1 MELDFDSW
9 EDYKP
14 VGDGNIEVNE
24 VENPNILKLKVDDD
38 VTLLEVD
45 KDDFNQIFN
54 HYSEEDYNGNIF
66 LRFRKSHDFEFE
78 NEKITLFDCVKNED
92 SFVLKKNNKLY
103 YLNVYQSGDSYQD
116 ENKLTFTGWDYNII
130 INLKN
135 MTAKTQNVR

>member
-24 VENPNILKLKVDDD
+24 VENPNVLKLKVDDD

-45 KDDFNQIFN
+45 KDDFNEIFN

-78 NEKITLFDCVKNED
+78 NEKITLFDCVNDED

-103 YLNVYQSGDSYQD
+103 YLNVYQSGDYYQD

-130 INLKN
+130 INLNK

>member
-24 VENPNILKLKVDDD
+24 VENPKVLKLKVDDD

-45 KDDFNQIFN
+45 KDDFNEIFN

-78 NEKITLFDCVKNED
+78 NEKITLFDCVNDED

-130 INLKN
+130 INLNK

>member
-24 VENPNILKLKVDDD
+24 VETPNVLKLKVDDD

-45 KDDFNQIFN
+45 KDDFNEIFN
-54 HYSEEDYNGNIF
+54 HYSEEDYNSNIF

-78 NEKITLFDCVKNED
+78 NEKITLFDCVNDED

-116 ENKLTFTGWDYNII
+116 ENKLTFTGWDYNVI

>member
-92 SFVLKKNNKLY
+92 SFVLKKNKKLY